1 MEQKLFTELRTL
13 YTTTKETPTEI
24 RIRIRMRDLIDP
36 AILRCAVDMTMR
48 RYPYFCVELQKKE
61 GRYVYVE
68 NHRPVVITNS
78 LHGVDLILLLL
89 RTLQCHVERRW
100 YPSGRR

>member
-36 AILRCAVDMTMR
+36 AILRCAADMTMS
-48 RYPYFCVELQKKE
+48 RYPYFCVELQKKKD
-61 GRYVYVE
+61 VMFMLKT
-68 NHRPVVITNS
+68 I
-78 LHGVDLILLLL
+78 D
-89 RTLQCHVERRW
+89 
-100 YPSGRR
+100 PSSSPIRFTASI